1 MEPPPYRLS
10 RVLKAAE
17 QRGGFDY
24 PGLMASLAVNP
35 ASGAGLKES
44 VRMGVMQKVL
54 RAIAAPVLA
63 LAIPLTASAQ
73 GLIRDAEIEQILRDY
88 SDPLFE
94 AAGLKPDD
102 VNIYIVQDDTLNA
115 FVAAGQNMFLH
126 TGLIMESRTPEE
138 LKGVIAHETGHIAG
152 GHSVTREA
160 AMGSASGT
168 SLITMGLGALALF
181 AGAPDAALALFG
193 SAPQFGLMTIFKFT
207 RVEESASDQ
216 YGLSFLEKTGQ
227 SADGLVSFMEHF
239 RYQELM
245 SETRR
250 DPYFRSH
257 PISSDRIG
265 AITKRAREVSAKAK
279 PQSPETIEQLAMMK
293 AKLVGFIGPP
303 ARVASR
309 YPASDTSV
317 PARYARAIAA
327 YRAVDIKAALT
338 QTQSLIDEQPMNPY
352 FQELKG
358 QILFESGKS
367 MESVEPHRKS
377 VELAPQHA
385 LLKVNLARS
394 LIGTKDDVAI
404 KEAEGLLMDAIRL
417 EPDNAFA
424 WNQLA
429 IAYAKQSRIGDA
441 DLATAEEAYI
451 VGDLAR
457 AYNFAR
463 RARDKLDMSTPNGRR
478 ADDIMALSDPRNNP
492 RAMRRSLTDMALQH
506 QH

>member
-1 MEPPPYRLS
+1 MQ
-10 RVLKAAE
+10 RVLCAA
-17 QRGGFDY
+17 
-24 PGLMASLAVNP
+24 
-35 ASGAGLKES
+35 
-44 VRMGVMQKVL
+44 
-54 RAIAAPVLA
+54 AAPVLA
-63 LAIPLTASAQ
+63 LALPMTASAQ

-94 AAGLKPDD
+94 AAGLKPAD
-102 VNIYIVQDDTLNA
+102 VNMYIVQDDTLNA
-115 FVAAGQNMFLH
+115 FVAAGQNMFIH
-126 TGLIMESRTPEE
+126 TGLIMEARTPEE
-138 LKGVIAHETGHIAG
+138 LKGVIGHETGHIAL
-152 GHSVTREA
+152 GHNVTRYA
-160 AMGSASGT
+160 AMSDSSSV

-193 SAPQFGLMTIFKFT
+193 SAPQFGMLNFFKHTRSEEAACDLFGVELM
-207 RVEESASDQ
+207 
-216 YGLSFLEKTGQ
+216 EKTGQ
-227 SADGLVSFMEHF
+227 SADGNVSFMEKF

-250 DPYFRSH
+250 DPYFRVH
-257 PISSDRIG
+257 PISSDRVSSV
-265 AITKRAREVSAKAK
+265 ARRAKEIAAKAR
-279 PQSPETIEQLAMMK
+279 PQTPEEIMQLQMMQ
-293 AKLVGFIGPP
+293 AKLVGFIGP
-303 ARVASR
+303 ANRVLSR
-309 YPASDTSV
+309 YPASDTSL

-338 QTQSLIDEQPMNPY
+338 QTDSLIAEQPENAY
-352 FQELKG
+352 FEELKG

-367 MESVEPHRKS
+367 AESVAHHRRA

-394 LIGTKDDVAI
+394 LVGTKEAEAV

-429 IAYAKQSRIGDA
+429 VVYAKQDRIGDA

-457 AYNFAR
+457 AHNFAR
-463 RARDKLDMSTPNGRR
+463 RARDKLNINTPNGQR
-478 ADDIMALSDPRNNP
+478 ADDIMALSDPRNSP
-492 RAMRRSLTDMALQH
+492 RAARRSLSEMALDH